1 MEEKFNTSE
10 ILDAIDYLL
19 KKEKIKT
26 LISNKEFRKETSN
39 ILPKD
44 TEKIISQAEKFIK
57 KN

>member
-1 MEEKFNTSE
+1 MEEKFNTNE

-39 ILPKD
+39 ILPND